1 MSIGDLIDQL
11 ITANVKIFFIEEKL
25 EALQHQRKQ
34 HETEELLRRI
44 ADLDK
49 ARRDMVNK
57 RRMLINKIN
66 AYFRERIPPE
76 FRTFEVE

>member
-11 ITANVKIFFIEEKL
+11 ITANVKIFFIEERL
-25 EALQHQRKQ
+25 EALQQQRKQ
-34 HETEELLRRI
+34 RETEELLRRI
-44 ADLDK
+44 ADLDR
-49 ARRDMVNK
+49 ARRDMVTN

-66 AYFRERIPPE
+66 AYFRERTPPE